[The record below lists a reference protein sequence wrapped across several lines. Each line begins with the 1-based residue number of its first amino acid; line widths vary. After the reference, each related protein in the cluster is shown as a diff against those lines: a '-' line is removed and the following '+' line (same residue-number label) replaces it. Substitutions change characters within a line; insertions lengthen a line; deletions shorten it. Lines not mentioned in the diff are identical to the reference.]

1 MPTRALNVVTYFFK
15 GELVLSRKRKRKVK
29 FLRKEASSGV
39 EGYDFDIK
47 LTASFTCQ
55 RASPGLAQ
63 LQNPAITEPL
73 PPGIKLSSRDKVPE
87 KWVYC
92 RHPQLVRD

>member
-1 MPTRALNVVTYFFK
+1 VPTRALNVVTYFFK